1 MKKADVKL
9 FKERL
14 LEMRA
19 RLRGDISQM
28 ADAALN
34 KNGTRASAMPI
45 HMADLGSDAN
55 EQEFTLSLMENE
67 EDTLGAI
74 EAALEKIEEGSYGRC
89 DQCEGEI
96 SKQRLNAIPYAAHC
110 IRCANALQNGQ

>member
-1 MKKADVKL
+1 MKKADYKVYKN
-9 FKERL
+9 RL

-28 ADAALN
+28 ADAALQ
-34 KNGTRASAMPI
+34 NGARAGGMPI

-74 EAALEKIEEGSYGRC
+74 ESALEKLEDGSFGRC
-89 DQCEGEI
+89 EQCEGQI
-96 SKQRLNAIPYAAHC
+96 AKLRLEAIPYASHC
-110 IRCANALQNGQ
+110 IKCANELQRG